1 MHIKYLHLTFCG
13 YFWTVVRSLGHL
25 QLQYWLIVY
34 TIFIVEMEDRNLRRI
49 FPLSINKEKVSKEV
63 IKHSGN

>member
-1 MHIKYLHLTFCG
+1 M
-13 YFWTVVRSLGHL
+13 RSLGHL